1 MRLITYDDDDDLDV
15 ALSNLSLE
23 LIEALRL
30 RDYWKDRALKAEQS
44 AEDNLSSCEQ
54 TIPVVITTVVDD
66 SFAAKLQAAIEEAKQ
81 REQQQ
86 SINEHI
92 SGLSKRE
99 YPLRFMPNAETV
111 GKPQNNSGK
120 SDTQGYAETTQANAQ
135 SVSEKPKAQDTLKRK
150 PLHWRQYDFQNI
162 ESQFMGVQFA
172 VFPDNDGTYNA
183 SCIIPMRRPEYA
195 KNFATLDDAKQYAE
209 TVMLERVIRNY
220 FEKG

>member
-1 MRLITYDDDDDLDV
+1 MQQTIYDDLDV
-15 ALSNLSLE
+15 VLANLSLE

-30 RDYWKDRALKAEQS
+30 QDYWKDRALKAEQLV
-44 AEDNLSSCEQ
+44 EDNCASFEQ
-54 TIPVVITTVVDD
+54 TIPVVIKTKVDD
-66 SFAAKLQAAIEEAKQ
+66 SFAAKLKAAIDEAKQ
-81 REQQQ
+81 RENQQN
-86 SINEHI
+86 IHDHI
-92 SGLSKRE
+92 ADLFWN
-99 YPLRFMPNAETV
+99 PCHLIPDPETT

-120 SDTQGYAETTQANAQ
+120 SESQGYAETTQANAQ
-135 SVSEKPKAQDTLKRK
+135 SVSENSNTQDTLKRK
-150 PLHWRQYDFQNI
+150 PLHWKQYDFQNI

-209 TVMLERVIRNY
+209 TVMLGRVIKQY